1 MKNEKGYAL
10 VTVLLIISIFMV
22 LFLSFMGQ
30 SFNTVK
36 QTQVVEKKSK
46 SVALAEMGISYYQTA
61 VQNIYEANKQ
71 NVYNQV
77 KAKIDSDRQNN
88 NLQSADSYAMQ
99 GVNLMKTA
107 ISSELNTL
115 QNSVTIDG
123 NPNDSFTLTNKN
135 FYTDTTN
142 KKIQLTVSGNDN
154 GKITTLSTELSFELT
169 ISGLNF
175 GGSGTTNTNT
185 LPTFNLIQEPTNIS
199 TTCKNP
205 VSIVSIK
212 DSCSQILIDTAK
224 TYNENINGISNNT
237 IFSSAATGI
246 LFIDGNANNM
256 NKMKIHAEK
265 DFRLGKNANNASAL
279 TLESKGSATFD
290 SQYRVDTGS
299 KIYVQG
305 DLTVY
310 GHFELAG
317 NSIAYIGGNAYIG
330 GKLKIN
336 SGSTLCVVGSL
347 TVAKKQTITG
357 ELIQKSKVSDE
368 VFKQKCGIPSIP
380 PVTIFWG
387 DKLESN
393 VNYNY

>member
-1 MKNEKGYAL
+1 MKKENGYAL

-30 SFNTVK
+30 SLNTVK
-36 QTQVVEKKSK
+36 QTQIVEKKSK

-61 VQNIYEANKQ
+61 VQNIYDANKQ
-71 NVYNQV
+71 NVNNQV
-77 KAKIDSDRQNN
+77 KEQIDADRQNN
-88 NLQSADSYAMQ
+88 QLQSYDSYVMQ
-99 GVNLMKTA
+99 GVNLMKTT
-107 ISSELNTL
+107 ISSGLNTL
-115 QNSVTIDG
+115 QNSVPIDG

-135 FYTDTTN
+135 FYTKTTN
-142 KKIQLTVSGNDN
+142 KKIQLTVIGNDN
-154 GKITTLSTELSFELT
+154 GKITTLSTELSFEPT
-169 ISGLNF
+169 ISGLNST
-175 GGSGTTNTNT
+175 GSGTTNTYT
-185 LPTFNLIQEPTNIS
+185 LPTFNSIPQPTNIS
-199 TTCKNP
+199 TTCNNP

-224 TYNENINGISNNT
+224 TFNENINGISNNT
-237 IFSSAATGI
+237 IFSSATTGT

-256 NKMKIHAEK
+256 NKMKIHTEK

-299 KIYVQG
+299 NIYVQG
-305 DLTVY
+305 NFTVN

-317 NSIAYIGGNAYIG
+317 NSIAYIGGNTYIG
-330 GKLKIN
+330 GKLTVN

-347 TVAKKQTITG
+347 TVEKKQTITG
-357 ELIQKSKVSDE
+357 ELIEKSKVSDD
-368 VFKQKCGIPSIP
+368 VFKQKCGISSIP
-380 PVTIFWG
+380 PVTITWG
-387 DKLESN
+387 DKLVNN

>member
-1 MKNEKGYAL
+1 
-10 VTVLLIISIFMV
+10 
-22 LFLSFMGQ
+22 MGQ

-61 VQNIYEANKQ
+61 VQNIYETNKQ
-71 NVYNQV
+71 NVYTQV
-77 KAKIDSDRQNN
+77 KAQIDSDRQNN
-88 NLQSADSYAMQ
+88 QLQSADSYAMQ
-99 GVNLMKTA
+99 SVNLMKTA
-107 ISSELNTL
+107 ISSELNIL

-135 FYTDTTN
+135 FYTNTTN

-199 TTCKNP
+199 ATCKNP
-205 VSIVSIK
+205 VSIFSIII
-212 DSCSQILIDTAK
+212 SCSQILIDTAK

-237 IFSSAATGI
+237 IFSSAATGT

-256 NKMKIHAEK
+256 NKMKIHAEN

-317 NSIAYIGGNAYIG
+317 NSIAYTGGNAYIG
-330 GKLKIN
+330 GKLTIN
-336 SGSTLCVVGSL
+336 SGSTFCVVGSL

-368 VFKQKCGIPSIP
+368 VFKQKCGISSIP